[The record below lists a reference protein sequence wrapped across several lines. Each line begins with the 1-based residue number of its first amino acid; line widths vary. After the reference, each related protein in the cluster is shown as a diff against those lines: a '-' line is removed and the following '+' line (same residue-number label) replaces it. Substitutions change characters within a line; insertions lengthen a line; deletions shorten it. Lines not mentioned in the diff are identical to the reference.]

1 VTGTTPTG
9 ATKRALRALVADGAT
24 SHDPPPTAADAVARD
39 PSRTVDE
46 ATDALESVEAAS
58 RYLAGDGV
66 DRLARAVVAAG
77 RRGDRETVRRGRETL
92 AALQALRAALDGRGR
107 DW

>member
-1 VTGTTPTG
+1 VTSTTPTG
-9 ATKRALRALVADGAT
+9 ATKRALRALVAADAVVRGPPSTAT
-24 SHDPPPTAADAVARD
+24 DAVARD

-46 ATDALESVEAAS
+46 ATDAFESVEAAS

-77 RRGDRETVRRGRETL
+77 RRGDGETVRRGRETL